1 MTAMGQPRIRVL
13 LVEDEP
19 LVREITAEALLGQ
32 GLDVRAAAS
41 GEEAVR
47 GLQGGDRRDVL
58 VTDVNLGRGIDGV
71 ALSWQARRL
80 RPGLPV
86 VYASGAFGG
95 LAQLRPVAA
104 ASFLRKPYEPAAAA
118 ALLRAVFAEFA
129 LARA

>member
-41 GEEAVR
+41 GEEALR
-47 GLQGGDRRDVL
+47 ELQRGDRCDVL
-58 VTDVNLGRGIDGV
+58 FTDVNLGRGIDGV

-80 RPGLPV
+80 RPHLPV

-95 LAQLRPVAA
+95 LTQLRPVAA

-118 ALLRAVFAEFA
+118 ALLRAMVAP
-129 LARA
+129 LAHA

>member
-41 GEEAVR
+41 GEEALR
-47 GLQGGDRRDVL
+47 ELQRGDRCDVL
-58 VTDVNLGRGIDGV
+58 FTDVNLGRGIDGV

-118 ALLRAVFAEFA
+118 ALLRAMVAEFA